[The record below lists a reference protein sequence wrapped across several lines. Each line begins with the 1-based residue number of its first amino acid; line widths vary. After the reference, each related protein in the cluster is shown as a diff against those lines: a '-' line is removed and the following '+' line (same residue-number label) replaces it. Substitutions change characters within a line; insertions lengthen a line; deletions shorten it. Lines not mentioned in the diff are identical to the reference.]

1 MPEKIAVFFII
12 SAAIVSIF
20 LFLTF
25 IADKIFSRGGR
36 GMLSGLLVGK
46 DNRLS
51 LSKFQ
56 GVIWTLVAITSFIT
70 LKMVNV
76 YCGVPINT
84 EIPPN
89 LLVLLGMNAT
99 TMVLAKGITSFTTAK
114 GNIKLSSISSSVSD
128 LYMADDKKSP
138 DLVKFQMLCWTAVAL
153 TVYFIN
159 FFSQCG
165 GEMASLGFPD
175 IDGSLLYLMVIGQ
188 GVYLGDKAINVNKP
202 GISGIIPL
210 VVRPG
215 EPFSIL
221 GTFVEGST
229 TFTLNKSVP
238 LEVLG
243 WDTSLDGLSGARVL
257 IPAGYKITSS
267 PAALTA
273 TTRGMVAGPYFV
285 DIDLG

>member
-1 MPEKIAVFFII
+1 MSGKLLFFFII
-12 SAAIVSIF
+12 SAVIVSVF
-20 LFLTF
+20 LFLSF
-25 IADKIFSRGGR
+25 LADKIFSRGGR

-70 LKMVNV
+70 LKMVDI

-99 TMVLAKGITSFTTAK
+99 TLVLAKGITSYSTAR
-114 GNIKLSSISSSVSD
+114 GNLKITSVSSSVSD
-128 LYMADDKKSP
+128 LYMADDNKNP
-138 DLVKFQMLCWTAVAL
+138 DLIKFQMLCWTVVAL
-153 TVYFIN
+153 VVYFIN

-165 GEMASLGFPD
+165 GEVTSAGFPD

-188 GVYLGDKAINVNKP
+188 GVYLGDKALNVNKP
-202 GISGIIPL
+202 RIAGTIPL

-221 GTFVEGST
+221 GTFAEGST
-229 TFTLNKSVP
+229 TFTLNRSIT
-238 LEVLG
+238 LGIIG
-243 WDTSLDGLSGARVL
+243 WDTSADGITGTRVI
-257 IPAGYKITSS
+257 IPDNNKISSS

-273 TTRGMVAGPYFV
+273 TTKGMVTDPYFV